1 MPDTLDASRY
11 ELPLAALIDAIE
23 ATETASK
30 RVELDSAHERALVA
44 LESRRAELNT
54 LYERAV
60 ASNTGWQEI
69 SQLAAMIGQWERA
82 AAEKLCPQIDTLRRR
97 LASPGKD
104 IPLEARQALQESI
117 KVAEGWLALYC
128 DIREKLL
135 RLAAERRPAGEVLR
149 AKPVQ
154 GEVDHEALS
163 REFIARFPKLRAALA
178 K

>member
-1 MPDTLDASRY
+1 MPDASDASRY
-11 ELPLAALIDAIE
+11 ELPVAVLIDAIGSTE
-23 ATETASK
+23 AANK
-30 RVELDSAHERALVA
+30 RVKFRSAQQRALAA
-44 LESRRAELNT
+44 LEGRRAELNT

-60 ASNTGWQEI
+60 APDTGWEEI
-69 SQLAAMIGQWERA
+69 TRVAAMIGEWERA
-82 AAEKLCPQIDTLRRR
+82 AAEKLYPQIDALQQK
-97 LASPGKD
+97 LAAPANEM
-104 IPLEARQALQESI
+104 PLEVRRARQESI

-135 RLAAERRPAGEVLR
+135 RLAVERRPANVVLR

-154 GEVDHEALS
+154 GDVDHEALS

>member
-1 MPDTLDASRY
+1 MPDTSDASRY

-23 ATETASK
+23 SAETATK
-30 RVELDSAHERALVA
+30 RVKLRSAQERALVA

-60 ASNTGWQEI
+60 APDTGWQEI
-69 SQLAAMIGQWERA
+69 TQVATMIGRWERA
-82 AAEKLCPQIDTLRRR
+82 AAEKLYPQIDALQRK
-97 LASPGKD
+97 LAASGSD
-104 IPLEARQALQESI
+104 MPLEVRRARQESI
-117 KVAEGWLALYC
+117 KVAEGWLALYR
-128 DIREKLL
+128 DIREKSL
-135 RLAAERRPAGEVLR
+135 RLAVQRRPDDEVLR